1 MRRPRVGGIRGISLR
16 KWRSSVISQQIIFF
30 DFDGVLVESV
40 EIKNHAF
47 RNLYAEHGEDVV
59 DKVLSHHVEHGGL
72 SRIVKIRHC
81 HWAFLGIDLTDQDL
95 FALAAR
101 FADDVEEL
109 VAACPFVKGTMEMLA
124 AMRMERRL
132 YIVSGTPEDELQRIV
147 ARRGMTAYFDGV
159 YGSPRLKEE
168 IVATVLAY
176 NGVAP
181 GDTLFVGDA
190 MTDYRAAR
198 NTGVPFVGRVADS
211 KSNPFPS
218 GTAVISD
225 MTGLAAF
232 ADTERLFQLE
242 EGPGYE

>member
-1 MRRPRVGGIRGISLR
+1 MRRPRVGRMRVTSLR
-16 KWRSSVISQQIIFF
+16 KRRSNVIPPQIIFF

-40 EIKNHAF
+40 EIKNCAF
-47 RNLYAEHGEDVV
+47 RKLYAEHGEGVV
-59 DKVLSHHVEHGGL
+59 EKVLAHHAEHGGI
-72 SRIVKIRHC
+72 SRVEKIRHC
-81 HWAFLGIDLTDQDL
+81 HWAFLGINLTHQDLT
-95 FALAAR
+95 ALADR

-109 VAACPFVKGTMEMLA
+109 VTACPTVEGTMEMLA
-124 AMRMERRL
+124 AVRKERRL

-159 YGSPRLKEE
+159 FGSPRLKEE
-168 IVATVLAY
+168 IVETVLAHH
-176 NGVAP
+176 GVEP

-198 NTGVPFVGRVADS
+198 NKGVPFVGRVAAS
-211 KSNPFPS
+211 WSNPFPS

-232 ADTERLFQLE
+232 ADAE
-242 EGPGYE
+242 